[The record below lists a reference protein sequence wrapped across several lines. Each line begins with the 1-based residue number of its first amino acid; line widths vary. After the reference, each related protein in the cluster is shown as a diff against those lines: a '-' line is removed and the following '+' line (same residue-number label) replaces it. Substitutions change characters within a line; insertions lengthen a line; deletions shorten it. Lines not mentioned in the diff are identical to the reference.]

1 MTEEIEDGNLI
12 TKTETFI
19 TFVILSSW
27 RDTITVLKSCE
38 TLSPWAENL
47 QIVRRCCDSIAWKAS
62 TDRQS
67 EEDHS
72 VADED
77 NSKLDELMASLRID
91 HFMRIITAMK
101 ARGSKPE
108 NMGKCIVHYAE
119 RYLRGINVELEG
131 LRGHGYGKNEITVS
145 VFHRGDEKLGLVNN
159 GKDQKAT
166 VESLISILP
175 PHLEAVPCKFLLKML
190 RTAILYSV
198 TPALISDLE
207 KRIALVLEDA
217 NVNDLLIPSYRD
229 QLDQAKFTKSVP
241 IRASPSM
248 FILLAFD
255 FMFEGKHPRIDFDN
269 HSAALLVLD
278 STVHLSSARCTMLTP
293 FRESS
298 NISSC
303 TSLNSSNGINNKSP
317 ESIM

>member
-77 NSKLDELMASLRID
+77 NSKLDELVASLRID

-217 NVNDLLIPSYRD
+217 NVNDLLIPSYRN

-255 FMFEGKHPRIDFDN
+255 KLSRI
-269 HSAALLVLD
+269 LV
-278 STVHLSSARCTMLTP
+278 RG
-293 FRESS
+293 E
-298 NISSC
+298 
-303 TSLNSSNGINNKSP
+303 TSQDRFW
-317 ESIM
+317 